1 MNESVSEQVSAMT
14 DGEESPLNAA
24 DQALVERKTLRL
36 KRMQRTA
43 TGLLA
48 VVFAVLLACVF
59 LQAKY
64 PWLAGLPW
72 LRAFAEAGT
81 VGAIADWYAVVALF
95 RRPFGLPVPHSAIIP
110 QNQQRIAESL
120 GKFVEANFLAPEL
133 IIGRLSGHNA
143 AQALAMWL
151 AEPRNSRA
159 VGDVVADSL
168 PRLLNGIDDT
178 QVEQFF
184 ERVVTPQLRTLDV
197 SRAIGEVLEVLTEGN
212 HHQPLLDRGLA
223 GLEQWLAANVDLIK
237 AKFSEASRYTPA
249 PLDAYIVRKFVEGI
263 VALLHEVAASP
274 EHELRHQFDEAVQ
287 DLIVQLQRSPVYR
300 RFGRSLMR
308 DCLRH
313 FRNEAYAQRLLD
325 HVRARVIADVERDD
339 SIVRG
344 ALAGVL
350 ATLGKSVS
358 EESAIQ
364 HKLNAW
370 WLELARELVVRYR
383 HRLSAL
389 ITDVVKGWNA
399 QEVSSKIEAEIGR
412 DLQYVRINGTL
423 VGGMVGVFLH
433 GLALVIVT

>member
-1 MNESVSEQVSAMT
+1 MNEAVSEEVSAAT
-14 DGEESPLNAA
+14 DGAESVLNAA
-24 DQALVERKTLRL
+24 DEALAARKALRL

-59 LQAKY
+59 LQARY

-95 RRPFGLPVPHSAIIP
+95 RRPFGLPVPHSAIIA

-143 AQALAMWL
+143 ARSLAVWL
-151 AEPRNSRA
+151 AEPAHSRA
-159 VGDVVADSL
+159 IGDVVADSL

-178 QVEQFF
+178 HVEQFF
-184 ERVVTPQLRTLDV
+184 ERVATPQLRSLDV
-197 SRAIGEVLEVLTEGN
+197 SRAVGEILKVLTEGN

-249 PLDAYIVRKFVEGI
+249 PLDAYIVRKFVDGI

-287 DLIVQLQRSPVYR
+287 DLIVQLRSSPVYR

-308 DCLRH
+308 DCIRH
-313 FRNEAYAQRLLD
+313 FRNEAYAQRVLS
-325 HVRARVIADVERDD
+325 HVRARVIADVERED
-339 SIVRG
+339 SIVRN

-358 EESAIQ
+358 EERAIQ

-370 WLELARELVVRYR
+370 WLELARDLVVRYR
-383 HRLSAL
+383 HQLSAL
-389 ITDVVKGWNA
+389 ITDVVKSWNA
-399 QEVSSKIEAEIGR
+399 QEVSGKIEAEIGR

-423 VGGMVGVFLH
+423 VGGMVGVLLH
-433 GLALVIVT
+433 GLALVIVR